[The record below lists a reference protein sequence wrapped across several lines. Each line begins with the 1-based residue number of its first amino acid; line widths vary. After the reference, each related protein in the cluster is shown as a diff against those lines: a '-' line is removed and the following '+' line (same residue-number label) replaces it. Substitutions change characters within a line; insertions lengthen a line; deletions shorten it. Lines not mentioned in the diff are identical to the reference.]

1 MKEKKDVRVLQKI
14 DIVRVKLDTEK
25 SIYSDENIDSPEKMV
40 SVVGSEIKDLAN
52 ECVFLANLNTKNQ
65 IINMSVISQG
75 TINQS
80 LLHPREIF
88 NKAILSNASGVMLFH
103 NHPSGDITP
112 SKQDKEITEKIAF
125 SGELLGIKLLDH
137 IIVGAGNFAY
147 FSFAKENLI
156 DTHFINKE
164 NTRRFLKELEDA
176 EDKKLPTKTDF
187 KNEIE
192 RLKYYNYEAY
202 IKDFL
207 TEKTG
212 ETSEYVLNNI
222 YLKYEDQDRLINPDV
237 IKDIDSFKKEEK
249 HIIDEINNVFNNIL
263 YTDIMNVLDEIT
275 SLEDNKTKDVSIE
288 FYTDTAGQD
297 VFIELSDVS
306 DLNDFYDK
314 LLEYIDNW
322 DIDEELKIWT
332 EMVGKQGVPDIRT
345 LVEDHEEIERKF
357 DNLQCELRTNVEIS
371 ENIENFKRSL
381 YEESIED
388 EIEL

>member
-1 MKEKKDVRVLQKI
+1 MQKI

-40 SVVGSEIKDLAN
+40 SVVGSEIKELAN

-75 TINQS
+75 LINQS

-164 NTRRFLKELEDA
+164 NTRKFLKELEEI
-176 EDKKLPTKTDF
+176 EDKELPTKTDF
-187 KNEIE
+187 KNELE

-212 ETSEYVLNNI
+212 ETSDYILNNI
-222 YLKYEDQDRLINPDV
+222 YLKYEEQDRLINPE
-237 IKDIDSFKKEEK
+237 IISDIDKYRKEEEFV
-249 HIIDEINNVFNNIL
+249 ILEINNVFNNIL
-263 YTDIMNVLDEIT
+263 DIDIKDKLDEIIN
-275 SLEDNKTKDVSIE
+275 LEKGESIDVDVE

-297 VFIELSDVS
+297 IFIELSDVS

-357 DNLQCELRTNVEIS
+357 DDLQCELRTNVEIS

>member
-1 MKEKKDVRVLQKI
+1 MQKI

-40 SVVGSEIKDLAN
+40 SVVGDEIKDLAN
-52 ECVFLANLNTKNQ
+52 ECVLLANLNTKNQ

-75 TINQS
+75 TISQS

-103 NHPSGDITP
+103 NHPTGDITP
-112 SKQDKEITEKIAF
+112 SKQDKDITEKIAF

-137 IIVGAGNFAY
+137 IIVGAGNSEY

-164 NTRRFLKELEDA
+164 NTRKFLKELENA

-212 ETSEYVLNNI
+212 EESPYVLNNL
-222 YLKYEDQDRLINPDV
+222 YLKYEEEASLINPDV

-314 LLEYIDNW
+314 LIEYIDNW

-357 DNLQCELRTNVEIS
+357 DDLQCELRTNVEIS

>member
-1 MKEKKDVRVLQKI
+1 MQKI

-25 SIYSDENIDSPEKMV
+25 SIYSDENIDSPEKLI
-40 SVVGSEIKDLAN
+40 SVVGSEIKELAN
-52 ECVFLANLNTKNQ
+52 ECVLLANLNTKNQ

-75 TINQS
+75 LIDRS
-80 LLHPREIF
+80 LLHPREVF

-156 DTHFINKE
+156 DTRFINKE
-164 NTRRFLKELEDA
+164 NTRKFLKELEEI
-176 EDKKLPTKTDF
+176 EDKELPTKTDF
-187 KNEIE
+187 KNELE

-212 ETSEYVLNNI
+212 ETSDYILNNI
-222 YLKYEDQDRLINPDV
+222 YLKYEEQDRLINPE
-237 IKDIDSFKKEEK
+237 IISDIDKYRKEEEFV
-249 HIIDEINNVFNNIL
+249 ILEINNVFNNIL
-263 YTDIMNVLDEIT
+263 DIDIKDKLDEIIN
-275 SLEDNKTKDVSIE
+275 LEKGESIDVDVE

-297 VFIELSDVS
+297 IFIELSDVS
-306 DLNDFYDK
+306 DLNVFYDK

>member
-1 MKEKKDVRVLQKI
+1 MQKI

-40 SVVGSEIKDLAN
+40 SVVGSEIKELAN

-75 TINQS
+75 TISQS

-112 SKQDKEITEKIAF
+112 SKQDKDITEKIAF

-137 IIVGAGNFAY
+137 IIVGAGNSEY
-147 FSFAKENLI
+147 FSFAQESLI
-156 DTHFINKE
+156 PNILTKE
-164 NTRRFLKELEDA
+164 NTRNFLKSLEEI
-176 EDKKLPTKTDF
+176 EDKELPSKTDF
-187 KNEIE
+187 KNELE
-192 RLKYYNYEAY
+192 KLKYYNYEAY

-212 ETSEYVLNNI
+212 EESPYVLNNL
-222 YLKYEDQDRLINPDV
+222 YLKYEEEASLINPDV

-275 SLEDNKTKDVSIE
+275 SLEDNKTTDVSIE

-357 DNLQCELRTNVEIS
+357 DNLQEELRTNIEIS

-381 YEESIED
+381 YEESVENDIEF
-388 EIEL
+388 

>member
-1 MKEKKDVRVLQKI
+1 MQKI

-40 SVVGSEIKDLAN
+40 SVVGSEIKELAN

-75 TINQS
+75 LIDQS

-164 NTRRFLKELEDA
+164 NTRKFLKELEEI
-176 EDKKLPTKTDF
+176 EDKELPTKTDF
-187 KNEIE
+187 KNELE

-212 ETSEYVLNNI
+212 ETSDYILNNI
-222 YLKYEDQDRLINPDV
+222 YLKYEEQDRLINPE
-237 IKDIDSFKKEEK
+237 IISDIDKYRKEEELV
-249 HIIDEINNVFNNIL
+249 ISEINNIFNNIL
-263 YTDIMNVLDEIT
+263 DIDIKDKLDEIIN
-275 SLEDNKTKDVSIE
+275 LEKGESIDVDVE

-297 VFIELSDVS
+297 IFIGLSDIT
-306 DLNDFYDK
+306 DINDFYNK

-332 EMVGKQGVPDIRT
+332 KMVGKNGVPDIRT

-357 DNLQCELRTNVEIS
+357 DDLQCELRTNVEIS

>member
-137 IIVGAGNFAY
+137 IIVGARNFAY

-222 YLKYEDQDRLINPDV
+222 YLKYEDQDRLINPE
-237 IKDIDSFKKEEK
+237 IISDIDKYRKEEEFV
-249 HIIDEINNVFNNIL
+249 ISEINNVFNNIL
-263 YTDIMNVLDEIT
+263 DIDIKDKLDEIIN
-275 SLEDNKTKDVSIE
+275 LEKGESIDVDVE

-297 VFIELSDVS
+297 IFIGLSDIT
-306 DLNDFYDK
+306 DINDFYNK

-332 EMVGKQGVPDIRT
+332 EMVGKNGVPDIRT

-357 DNLQCELRTNVEIS
+357 DDLQCELRTNVEIS

>member
-1 MKEKKDVRVLQKI
+1 MQKI

-40 SVVGSEIKDLAN
+40 SVVGDEIKDLAN

-75 TINQS
+75 TISQS

-125 SGELLGIKLLDH
+125 SGELLGVKLLDH
-137 IIVGAGNFAY
+137 VIVGAGNSEY

-207 TEKTG
+207 TDKTG
-212 ETSEYVLNNI
+212 ETSDYILNNI
-222 YLKYEDQDRLINPDV
+222 YLKYEDQDRLINPE
-237 IKDIDSFKKEEK
+237 IISDIYKYRKEEEFV
-249 HIIDEINNVFNNIL
+249 ISEINNVFNNIL
-263 YTDIMNVLDEIT
+263 DIDIKDKLDEIIN
-275 SLEDNKTKDVSIE
+275 LEKGESIDVDVE

-297 VFIELSDVS
+297 IFIGLSDIT
-306 DLNDFYDK
+306 DINDFYNK

-332 EMVGKQGVPDIRT
+332 EMVGKNGVPNIRT

-357 DNLQCELRTNVEIS
+357 DDLQCELRTNVEIS

>member
-1 MKEKKDVRVLQKI
+1 MQKI

-40 SVVGSEIKDLAN
+40 SVVGDEIKDLAN

-75 TINQS
+75 LINQS

-112 SKQDKEITEKIAF
+112 SKQDKDITEKIAF

-137 IIVGAGNFAY
+137 IIVGAGNSEY

-164 NTRRFLKELEDA
+164 NTRKFLKELENA
-176 EDKKLPTKTDF
+176 EDNKLPTKTDF

-222 YLKYEDQDRLINPDV
+222 YLKYEEEASLINPDV

-297 VFIELSDVS
+297 VFIGLSDVS

-322 DIDEELKIWT
+322 DSDEELKIWT

-357 DNLQCELRTNVEIS
+357 DNLQEELRTNIEIS

-381 YEESIED
+381 YEESVEDDIEF
-388 EIEL
+388 

>member
-1 MKEKKDVRVLQKI
+1 MQKI

-40 SVVGSEIKDLAN
+40 SVVGSEIKELAN

-75 TINQS
+75 LINQS
-80 LLHPREIF
+80 LLHPREVF

-112 SKQDKEITEKIAF
+112 SKQDKDITEKIAF

-137 IIVGAGNFAY
+137 IIIGAGNSEY
-147 FSFAKENLI
+147 FSFAQENLI
-156 DTHFINKE
+156 PDILTKE
-164 NTRRFLKELEDA
+164 NTRNFLKSLDEIEDVV
-176 EDKKLPTKTDF
+176 LPKKTDF
-187 KNEIE
+187 KTEIAK
-192 RLKYYNYEAY
+192 LKYYSYEAY

-212 ETSEYVLNNI
+212 EESPYVLNNLYI
-222 YLKYEDQDRLINPDV
+222 KYEEEASLINPDV

-297 VFIELSDVS
+297 VFIGLSDVS

-357 DNLQCELRTNVEIS
+357 DNLQEELRTNIEIS

-388 EIEL
+388 DIEF

>member
-164 NTRRFLKELEDA
+164 NTRRFLKELEEI
-176 EDKKLPTKTDF
+176 EDKELPSKTDF
-187 KNEIE
+187 KNELE
-192 RLKYYNYEAY
+192 KLKYYSYEAY

-222 YLKYEDQDRLINPDV
+222 YLKYEEQDKLINPDV

-263 YTDIMNVLDEIT
+263 YIDIMDKLDEIIN
-275 SLEDNKTKDVSIE
+275 LEKGEAIDVDIE

-332 EMVGKQGVPDIRT
+332 EMVGKNGVPDIRT

-357 DNLQCELRTNVEIS
+357 DDLQCELRTNVEIS

>member
-1 MKEKKDVRVLQKI
+1 MQKI

-25 SIYSDENIDSPEKMV
+25 SIYSDDNIDSPEKMV
-40 SVVGSEIKDLAN
+40 SVVGDEIKDLAN

-75 TINQS
+75 LINQS

-137 IIVGAGNFAY
+137 IIVGAGNSKY
-147 FSFAKENLI
+147 FSFAQENLI
-156 DTHFINKE
+156 PDILTKE
-164 NTRRFLKELEDA
+164 NTRKFLKELEEI
-176 EDKKLPTKTDF
+176 EDKELPSKTDI
-187 KNEIE
+187 KNELE
-192 RLKYYNYEAY
+192 KLKYYNYEAY

-222 YLKYEDQDRLINPDV
+222 YLKYEEEASLINPDV
-237 IKDIDSFKKEEK
+237 IKDIDSLKKEEK
-249 HIIDEINNVFNNIL
+249 HIIDEINSVFNNIL

-297 VFIELSDVS
+297 VFIGLSDVS

-357 DNLQCELRTNVEIS
+357 DNLQEELRTNIEIS

-388 EIEL
+388 DIEF

>member
-1 MKEKKDVRVLQKI
+1 MQKI

-40 SVVGSEIKDLAN
+40 SVVGDEIKDLAN

-75 TINQS
+75 LINQS

-112 SKQDKEITEKIAF
+112 SKQDKDITEKIAF

-222 YLKYEDQDRLINPDV
+222 YLKYEDQDRLINPE
-237 IKDIDSFKKEEK
+237 IISDIDKYRKEEEFV
-249 HIIDEINNVFNNIL
+249 ISEINNVFNNIL
-263 YTDIMNVLDEIT
+263 DIDIKDKLDEIIN
-275 SLEDNKTKDVSIE
+275 LEKGESIDVDVE

-297 VFIELSDVS
+297 IFIGLSDIT
-306 DLNDFYDK
+306 DINDFYNK

-332 EMVGKQGVPDIRT
+332 EMVGKNGVPDIRT

-357 DNLQCELRTNVEIS
+357 DDLQCELRTNVEIS

>member
-1 MKEKKDVRVLQKI
+1 MQKI

-25 SIYSDENIDSPEKMV
+25 SIYSDENIDSPEKMIR
-40 SVVGSEIKDLAN
+40 VVGDEISDLAH

-80 LLHPREIF
+80 ILHPREIF
-88 NKAILSNASGVMLFH
+88 NKAILSNATSIMLFH

-112 SKQDKEITEKIAF
+112 SKQDKDITEKIGF

-137 IIVGAGNFAY
+137 VIVGAGNSEY
-147 FSFAKENLI
+147 FSFAREDLLPSI
-156 DTHFINKE
+156 LTKE
-164 NTRRFLKELEDA
+164 NTRNFLKSLDEIQD
-176 EDKKLPTKTDF
+176 DVLPKKTDF

-192 RLKYYNYEAY
+192 KLKYYNYEAY

-212 ETSEYVLNNI
+212 EESPYVLNNL
-222 YLKYEDQDRLINPDV
+222 YLKYEEENRLINPDI

-249 HIIDEINNVFNNIL
+249 NIIEDINNVFKNTLFI
-263 YTDIMNVLDEIT
+263 DIRDVLDEIT
-275 SLEDNKTKDVSIE
+275 SLENNRTKDISIE
-288 FYTDTAGQD
+288 FYTDTAGHD
-297 VFIELSDVS
+297 VFIELNDVS

-322 DIDEELKIWT
+322 DIEQELQIWT
-332 EMVGKQGVPDIRT
+332 EIVGKNGVPDIRT
-345 LVEDHEEIERKF
+345 LVEDHKEIERKF
-357 DNLQCELRTNVEIS
+357 DDLQYELRTNIEIRD
-371 ENIENFKRSL
+371 NIDNFKRSL
-381 YEESIED
+381 YEESIEG
-388 EIEL
+388 EIEF

>member
-1 MKEKKDVRVLQKI
+1 MRVLQKI

-164 NTRRFLKELEDA
+164 NTRRFLKELENT
-176 EDKKLPTKTDF
+176 EDNKLPTKTDF

-192 RLKYYNYEAY
+192 
-202 IKDFL
+202 
-207 TEKTG
+207 
-212 ETSEYVLNNI
+212 S
-222 YLKYEDQDRLINPDV
+222 
-237 IKDIDSFKKEEK
+237 
-249 HIIDEINNVFNNIL
+249 
-263 YTDIMNVLDEIT
+263 
-275 SLEDNKTKDVSIE
+275 
-288 FYTDTAGQD
+288 
-297 VFIELSDVS
+297 
-306 DLNDFYDK
+306 
-314 LLEYIDNW
+314 
-322 DIDEELKIWT
+322 
-332 EMVGKQGVPDIRT
+332 
-345 LVEDHEEIERKF
+345 KF
-357 DNLQCELRTNVEIS
+357 DNLQEELRTNIEIS

>member
-1 MKEKKDVRVLQKI
+1 MQKI

-40 SVVGSEIKDLAN
+40 SVVGSEIKELAN
-52 ECVFLANLNTKNQ
+52 ECVLLANLNTKNQ

-75 TINQS
+75 LINQS
-80 LLHPREIF
+80 LLHPREVF

-112 SKQDKEITEKIAF
+112 SKQDKDITEKIAF

-137 IIVGAGNFAY
+137 IIVGAGNSEY
-147 FSFAKENLI
+147 FSFAQENLI
-156 DTHFINKE
+156 PDILTKE
-164 NTRRFLKELEDA
+164 NTRNFLKSLDEIEDVV
-176 EDKKLPTKTDF
+176 LPKKTDF
-187 KNEIE
+187 KTEIAK
-192 RLKYYNYEAY
+192 LKYYSYEAY

-212 ETSEYVLNNI
+212 EESPYVLNNLYI
-222 YLKYEDQDRLINPDV
+222 KYEEEASLINPDV

-297 VFIELSDVS
+297 VFIGLSDVS

-357 DNLQCELRTNVEIS
+357 DDLQCELRTNVEIS

-381 YEESIED
+381 YEENIED

>member
-1 MKEKKDVRVLQKI
+1 MQKI

-40 SVVGSEIKDLAN
+40 SVVGDEIKDLAN
-52 ECVFLANLNTKNQ
+52 ECVLLANLNTKNQ

-75 TINQS
+75 TISQS

-112 SKQDKEITEKIAF
+112 SKQDKDITEKIAF

-137 IIVGAGNFAY
+137 IIVGAGNSEY

-164 NTRRFLKELEDA
+164 NTRRFLKELEEI
-176 EDKKLPTKTDF
+176 EDKELPSKTDF
-187 KNEIE
+187 KNELE
-192 RLKYYNYEAY
+192 KLKYYSYEAY

-222 YLKYEDQDRLINPDV
+222 YLKYEEQDKLINPDV

-263 YTDIMNVLDEIT
+263 YIDIMDKLDEIIN
-275 SLEDNKTKDVSIE
+275 LEKGEAIDVDIE

-332 EMVGKQGVPDIRT
+332 EMVGKNGVPDIRT

-357 DNLQCELRTNVEIS
+357 DDLQCELRTNVEIS

>member
-1 MKEKKDVRVLQKI
+1 MQKI

-25 SIYSDENIDSPEKMV
+25 SIYSDENIDSPEKLI
-40 SVVGSEIKDLAN
+40 SVVGSEIKELAN
-52 ECVFLANLNTKNQ
+52 ECVLLANLNTKNQ

-75 TINQS
+75 LIDRS
-80 LLHPREIF
+80 LLHPREVF

-156 DTHFINKE
+156 DTQCINKE
-164 NTRRFLKELEDA
+164 NTRKFLKELEEI
-176 EDKKLPTKTDF
+176 EDKELPTKTDF
-187 KNEIE
+187 KNELE

-212 ETSEYVLNNI
+212 ETSDYILNNI
-222 YLKYEDQDRLINPDV
+222 YLKYEEQDRLINPE
-237 IKDIDSFKKEEK
+237 IISDIDKYRKEEEFV
-249 HIIDEINNVFNNIL
+249 ILEINNVFNNIL
-263 YTDIMNVLDEIT
+263 DIDIKDKLDEIIN
-275 SLEDNKTKDVSIE
+275 LEKGESIDVDVE

-297 VFIELSDVS
+297 IFIELSDVS
-306 DLNDFYDK
+306 DLNVFYDK

>member
-1 MKEKKDVRVLQKI
+1 MQKI

-25 SIYSDENIDSPEKMV
+25 SIYSDENIDSQEKMV

-52 ECVFLANLNTKNQ
+52 ECVLLANLNTKNQ

-75 TINQS
+75 LINQS

-137 IIVGAGNFAY
+137 IIVGAGNSEY
-147 FSFAKENLI
+147 FSFANENLI

-164 NTRRFLKELEDA
+164 NTRKFLKELEEI
-176 EDKKLPTKTDF
+176 EDKELPTKTDF
-187 KNEIE
+187 KNELE

-212 ETSEYVLNNI
+212 ETSDYILNNI
-222 YLKYEDQDRLINPDV
+222 YLKYEEQDRLINPE
-237 IKDIDSFKKEEK
+237 IISDIDKYRKEEEFV
-249 HIIDEINNVFNNIL
+249 ISEINNVFNNIL
-263 YTDIMNVLDEIT
+263 YIDIMDKLDEIIN
-275 SLEDNKTKDVSIE
+275 LEKGEAIDVEVE

-297 VFIELSDVS
+297 VFIELADVS

-314 LLEYIDNW
+314 LLTYIDNW

-357 DNLQCELRTNVEIS
+357 DNLQHELRTNELINK
-371 ENIENFKRSL
+371 NIENFDRKET
-381 YEESIED
+381 EE

>member
-1 MKEKKDVRVLQKI
+1 MQKI

-40 SVVGSEIKDLAN
+40 SVVGSEIKELAN

-75 TINQS
+75 TISQS

-137 IIVGAGNFAY
+137 IIVGAGNSEY

-164 NTRRFLKELEDA
+164 NTRKFLKELEEI
-176 EDKKLPTKTDF
+176 EDKELPSKTDF

-192 RLKYYNYEAY
+192 KLKYYSYEAY

-222 YLKYEDQDRLINPDV
+222 YLKYEQQDKLINPDV

-263 YTDIMNVLDEIT
+263 YTDIMDVLDEIT

-357 DNLQCELRTNVEIS
+357 DNLQCELRTNIEIS

-381 YEESIED
+381 YEENIED

>member
-1 MKEKKDVRVLQKI
+1 MQKI

-25 SIYSDENIDSPEKMV
+25 SIYSDENIDSPEKMIR
-40 SVVGSEIKDLAN
+40 VVGDEISDLAH

-80 LLHPREIF
+80 ILHPREIF
-88 NKAILSNASGVMLFH
+88 NKAILSNATSIMLFH

-112 SKQDKEITEKIAF
+112 SKQDKDITEKIGF

-137 IIVGAGNFAY
+137 VIVGAGNSEY
-147 FSFAKENLI
+147 FSFAREDLLPSI
-156 DTHFINKE
+156 LTKE
-164 NTRRFLKELEDA
+164 NTRNFLKSLDEIQD
-176 EDKKLPTKTDF
+176 DVLPKKTDF

-192 RLKYYNYEAY
+192 KLKYYNYEAY

-212 ETSEYVLNNI
+212 EESPYVLNNL
-222 YLKYEDQDRLINPDV
+222 YLKYEEENRLINPDI

-249 HIIDEINNVFNNIL
+249 NIIEDINNVFKNTLFI
-263 YTDIMNVLDEIT
+263 DIRDVLDEIT
-275 SLEDNKTKDVSIE
+275 SLENNRTKDISIE
-288 FYTDTAGQD
+288 FYTDTAGHD
-297 VFIELSDVS
+297 VFIELNDVS

-322 DIDEELKIWT
+322 DIEQELQIWT
-332 EMVGKQGVPDIRT
+332 EMVGKNGVPDIRT
-345 LVEDHEEIERKF
+345 LVEDHKEIERKF
-357 DNLQCELRTNVEIS
+357 DDLQYELRTNVEIRD
-371 ENIENFKRSL
+371 NIDNFKRSL
-381 YEESIED
+381 YEESIEG
-388 EIEL
+388 EIEF

>member
-1 MKEKKDVRVLQKI
+1 MQKI

-103 NHPSGDITP
+103 NHPSGDVTP
-112 SKQDKEITEKIAF
+112 SKQDKDITEKIAF

-137 IIVGAGNFAY
+137 IIVGAGNSEY
-147 FSFAKENLI
+147 FSFAQESLI
-156 DTHFINKE
+156 PNILTKE
-164 NTRRFLKELEDA
+164 NTRNFLKSLEEI
-176 EDKKLPTKTDF
+176 EDKELPSKTDF

-212 ETSEYVLNNI
+212 EESPYVLNNL
-222 YLKYEDQDRLINPDV
+222 YLKYEEEASLINPDV

-345 LVEDHEEIERKF
+345 LVEDHEEIESKF
-357 DNLQCELRTNVEIS
+357 DNLQEELRTNIEIS

-381 YEESIED
+381 YEESVEDDIEF
-388 EIEL
+388 

>member
-112 SKQDKEITEKIAF
+112 SKQDKDITEKIAF

-222 YLKYEDQDRLINPDV
+222 YLKYEEQDRLINPE
-237 IKDIDSFKKEEK
+237 IISDIDKYRKEEEFV
-249 HIIDEINNVFNNIL
+249 ISEINNVFNNIL
-263 YTDIMNVLDEIT
+263 DIDIKDKLDEIIN
-275 SLEDNKTKDVSIE
+275 LEKGESIDVDVE

-297 VFIELSDVS
+297 IFIGLSDIT
-306 DLNDFYDK
+306 DINDFYNK

-332 EMVGKQGVPDIRT
+332 EMVGKNGVPDIRT
-345 LVEDHEEIERKF
+345 LVEDHEEIESKF
-357 DNLQCELRTNVEIS
+357 DNLQFELRTNELINK
-371 ENIENFKRSL
+371 NIENFERK
-381 YEESIED
+381 
-388 EIEL
+388 EIEEEIEF

>member
-1 MKEKKDVRVLQKI
+1 MHKI

-52 ECVFLANLNTKNQ
+52 ECVLLANLNTKNQ

-75 TINQS
+75 LINQS

-112 SKQDKEITEKIAF
+112 SKQDKDITEKIAF

-164 NTRRFLKELEDA
+164 NTRNFFKKLEEI
-176 EDKKLPTKTDF
+176 EDKELPTKTDF
-187 KNEIE
+187 KNELE

-212 ETSEYVLNNI
+212 ETSDYILNNI
-222 YLKYEDQDRLINPDV
+222 YLKYEEQDRLINPE
-237 IKDIDSFKKEEK
+237 IISDIDKYRKEEEFV
-249 HIIDEINNVFNNIL
+249 ILEINNVFNNIL
-263 YTDIMNVLDEIT
+263 DIDIKDKLDEIIN
-275 SLEDNKTKDVSIE
+275 LEKGESIDVDVE

-297 VFIELSDVS
+297 IFIELSDVS
-306 DLNDFYDK
+306 DLNVFYDK

-332 EMVGKQGVPDIRT
+332 EMAGKQGVPDIRT

-357 DNLQCELRTNVEIS
+357 DDLQCELRTNVEIS

>member
-1 MKEKKDVRVLQKI
+1 MQKI

-40 SVVGSEIKDLAN
+40 SVVGSEIKELAN
-52 ECVFLANLNTKNQ
+52 ECVFLASLNTKNQ

-75 TINQS
+75 LINQS
-80 LLHPREIF
+80 LLHPREVF

-164 NTRRFLKELEDA
+164 NTRKFLKELEDA

-187 KNEIE
+187 KNELE

-212 ETSEYVLNNI
+212 ETSDYILNNI
-222 YLKYEDQDRLINPDV
+222 YLKYEEQDRLINPE
-237 IKDIDSFKKEEK
+237 IISDIDKYRKEEEFV
-249 HIIDEINNVFNNIL
+249 ILEINNVFNNIL
-263 YTDIMNVLDEIT
+263 DIDIKDKLDEIIN
-275 SLEDNKTKDVSIE
+275 LEKGESIDVEIE

-322 DIDEELKIWT
+322 DIDEELKIWP

-357 DNLQCELRTNVEIS
+357 DNLQEELRTNIEIS

-381 YEESIED
+381 YEESVENDIEP
-388 EIEL
+388 

>member
-1 MKEKKDVRVLQKI
+1 MQKI

-25 SIYSDENIDSPEKMV
+25 SIYSDENIDSPEKMIR
-40 SVVGSEIKDLAN
+40 VVGDEISDLAH

-80 LLHPREIF
+80 ILHPREIF
-88 NKAILSNASGVMLFH
+88 NKAILSNATSIMLFH

-112 SKQDKEITEKIAF
+112 SKQDKDITEKIGF

-137 IIVGAGNFAY
+137 VIVGAGNSEY
-147 FSFAKENLI
+147 FSFAREDLLPSI
-156 DTHFINKE
+156 LTKE
-164 NTRRFLKELEDA
+164 NTRNFLKSLDEKQD
-176 EDKKLPTKTDF
+176 DVLPKKTDF

-192 RLKYYNYEAY
+192 KLKYYNYEAY

-212 ETSEYVLNNI
+212 EESPYVLNNL
-222 YLKYEDQDRLINPDV
+222 YLKYEEENRLINPDI

-249 HIIDEINNVFNNIL
+249 NIIEDINNVFKNTLFI
-263 YTDIMNVLDEIT
+263 DIRDVLDEIT
-275 SLEDNKTKDVSIE
+275 SLENNRTKDISIE
-288 FYTDTAGQD
+288 FYTDTAGHD
-297 VFIELSDVS
+297 VFIELNDVS

-322 DIDEELKIWT
+322 DIEQELQIWT
-332 EMVGKQGVPDIRT
+332 EIVGKNGVPDIRT
-345 LVEDHEEIERKF
+345 LVEDHKEIERKF
-357 DNLQCELRTNVEIS
+357 DDLQYELRTNIEIRD
-371 ENIENFKRSL
+371 NIDNFKRSL
-381 YEESIED
+381 YEESIEG
-388 EIEL
+388 EIEF